1 MDEDDE
7 ARDSGDPRQRIAER
21 LDHLFRTVHPKDRKP
36 YTLQEVATAINDK
49 AGKSLVNYS
58 YLSLLR
64 RGKRKAPSPE
74 VLQALADFFGVDLAY
89 FYSDEK
95 ASRIDEQLKL
105 AAALRDTDVARI
117 ATRAAG
123 LSEQSLRAI
132 LAVVENARNLEKLPE
147 DDD

>member
-7 ARDSGDPRQRIAER
+7 ARDSGDPRQRIADR
-21 LDHLFRTVHPKDRKP
+21 LDHLFRTVHPKGRKP
-36 YTLQEVATAINDK
+36 YTLQEVAAAINEK

-95 ASRIDEQLKL
+95 ASRVDEQLKL